1 LTIPIVIGVTG
12 HRDLREND
20 IPQLRNLVRTELRRL
35 KIEYPHSPLLML
47 NSLAAGADLLCA
59 EVATE
64 LGIILK
70 CPLPMSIEQYRK
82 DFDATTVTHFETALS
97 HAKEVFIAPN
107 TEPLPDEASRDYHY
121 LQAGRYVARH
131 SHLLLALWD
140 GSPAKPYG
148 CGTAEIVAFMLGTS
162 DESDTGFFKAA
173 NDGAVLHI
181 ETLRHSAQEESYSP
195 SVRLLENEPSS
206 LLSTLEAIDTFN
218 ADAEK
223 LTGAVKQKEP
233 LVIEA
238 VLSGM
243 PEDMRQL
250 HAAYQAS
257 DRLSLWFQAS
267 YLRAIRYFSIFGA
280 LLVLFFLLYDEMESN
295 LFLICYGLLI
305 LIYVLAF
312 VRIRKGQVHEKYLRY
327 RMLSETLRAQFFLR
341 AAGSS
346 DNVANA
352 FTWTQKQ
359 ESTWIKQVVSALL
372 TGESGRQSLP
382 DETIQKIWIEGQL
395 AYHEGAYRRASCRH
409 HIREST
415 AKWMLAATFALFIL
429 VLALEFA
436 FDSAMTKALF
446 QKPFPPLMLY
456 HSGQTVTLRNLM
468 KILLGTVSAM
478 AVFLANYYGKL
489 SLDRRSIDHN
499 RMARLYASAKE
510 QYESG
515 QINHMLI
522 FVTLAREEIIE
533 IGNWY
538 SYSRENPPS
547 LQV

>member
-1 LTIPIVIGVTG
+1 MV
-12 HRDLREND
+12 
-20 IPQLRNLVRTELRRL
+20 
-35 KIEYPHSPLLML
+35 
-47 NSLAAGADLLCA
+47 CA
-59 EVATE
+59 EVAIE

-70 CPLPMSIEQYRK
+70 CPLPMNIEQYRK

-107 TEPLPDEASRDYHY
+107 TEPLPDGASRDYHY

-148 CGTAEIVAFMLGTS
+148 CGTAEIVAFMLGAN
-162 DESDTGFFKAA
+162 DEFDTGFFRAT

-181 ETLRHSAQEESYSP
+181 VTLRQSAKEESFSP
-195 SVRLLENEPSS
+195 VVRLLENEPSS
-206 LLSTLEAIDTFN
+206 LQRTLEAIDTFN

-223 LTGAVKQKEP
+223 LTGSFKQTEP
-233 LVIEA
+233 LVIDT
-238 VLSGM
+238 VLSGV

-257 DRLSLWFQAS
+257 DRMSLWFQAS
-267 YLRAIRYFSIFGA
+267 YLRAIQYFSIFGA
-280 LLVLFFLLYDEMESN
+280 LLLLFFLLYDEMESN

-305 LIYVLAF
+305 LIYVLVF
-312 VRIRKGQVHEKYLRY
+312 VRIRKGQAHEKCLRY

-341 AAGSS
+341 AAGSN
-346 DNVANA
+346 DNVASA
-352 FTWTQKQ
+352 FAWTQKQ
-359 ESTWIKQVVSALL
+359 ETTWVKQVVSALF
-372 TGESGRQSLP
+372 TGESGRQSIP
-382 DETIQKIWIEGQL
+382 DETIRKRWIEDQL
-395 AYHEGAYRRASCRH
+395 AYHEGAYRRAYCRH

-415 AKWMLAATFALFIL
+415 AKWMLAATFVLSIL

-456 HSGQTVTLRNLM
+456 HSGQTVTLRSLM
-468 KILLGTVSAM
+468 KILLGAVSAIT
-478 AVFLANYYGKL
+478 VFLANNYGKL

-510 QYESG
+510 QYETG
-515 QINHMLI
+515 LI
-522 FVTLAREEIIE
+522 SHTLLFAMLAREEIIE

-538 SYSRENPPS
+538 SFRRENPPS
-547 LQV
+547 F